1 MNVQDHRV
9 IFMVITLDDDSELFD
24 VLGLNSYPSLVYLP
38 ENHPLPEV
46 GEDGVS
52 ENQITGEERELLLIE
67 KEDMVF
73 TEGEIQRFL
82 TRITGVDVGFQ
93 GFVDF

>member
-38 ENHPLPEV
+38 ENHPLSEV

-52 ENQITGEERELLLIE
+52 ENQITGEERELLSLVLQE
-67 KEDMVF
+67 WMLDFKDL
-73 TEGEIQRFL
+73 L
-82 TRITGVDVGFQ
+82 TSSSLRTLTPSSLF
-93 GFVDF
+93 